1 MSELSPEVW
10 RAALTMLFFGVV
22 AVVLV
27 CLAAGGSRWLGV
39 RVRDGQARETT
50 LTARVTGRRSRMLP
64 LDEDVPSA
72 GTETI
77 YGVTF
82 EPNGGRPME
91 TEVPKAVYDDLT
103 EGDHGYLTVRG
114 REFVSFVKDE

>member
-1 MSELSPEVW
+1 MSELSPEVL
-10 RAALTMLFFGVV
+10 RAGLTMLAFGVI

-27 CLAAGGSRWLGV
+27 CLAAGASRWMGR
-39 RVRDGQARETT
+39 RVEGQKPLETT
-50 LTARVTGRRSRMLP
+50 LTARVVGRRTRMLQR
-64 LDEDVPSA
+64 DEDVPAA

-82 EPNGGRPME
+82 EPDGGRPLEM
-91 TEVPKAVYDDLT
+91 EVPREVYDALS

-114 REFVSFVKDE
+114 REFAAFVKD

>member
-1 MSELSPEVW
+1 MSELNPEVL
-10 RAALTMLFFGVV
+10 RAGLTMLLFGVI

-27 CLAAGGSRWLGV
+27 CLAAGASRWLGN
-39 RVRDGQARETT
+39 RVRDDQAGETT

-64 LDEDVPSA
+64 LDEDVPGA

-82 EPNGGRPME
+82 EPDGGRTLE
-91 TEVPKAVYDDLT
+91 IEVPKEIYEALA
-103 EGDHGYLTVRG
+103 EGDHGYLTVKG
-114 REFVSFVKDE
+114 REFVAFVKD